1 MASPVAFVP
10 LTAQPSVP
18 APGPVGNVQKV
29 PHDVRVP
36 SREALQR
43 QLGIAPFSSAGSSKM
58 APSAPANENVT
69 LSTGALAISA
79 IQDSQ
84 PGGAGRVLGTE
95 PLWSHLQPPVASLL
109 AAALDRAVS
118 GSGLFYESHLLQ
130 YLGGTRTLV
139 QLMQEP
145 QAHLQ
150 LGAESFS
157 GLPVAAYGP
166 GRSGDAAQTLANDFS
181 RQDFAVETQ
190 SAEAIGTPNL
200 AGPVNAVIHPAA
212 MALVHQQLELLAVPM
227 FRWGGELVP
236 GTPLDWEISE
246 EATGHPAADGGLA
259 QAAGWSTRLVITL
272 PTLRTVELR
281 LSLAGSSLKVHL
293 AAGESHTVDLLNE
306 ARHQLPLRL
315 GAIGLE
321 LSGVQVAALAPA
333 PGSPGDSNAA
343 MVAPRE

>member
-1 MASPVAFVP
+1 MA
-10 LTAQPSVP
+10 Q
-18 APGPVGNVQKV
+18 
-29 PHDVRVP
+29 
-36 SREALQR
+36 
-43 QLGIAPFSSAGSSKM
+43 
-58 APSAPANENVT
+58 SAPADENVT

-109 AAALDRAVS
+109 AATLDRAVS

-130 YLGGTRTLV
+130 YLAGTRTLV

-150 LGAESFS
+150 LSAESFS
-157 GLPVAAYGP
+157 GSPVAAVNADKPDSGGLDLAYLVGASGP

-181 RQDFAVETQ
+181 RQDFAVGTQ
-190 SAEAIGTPNL
+190 SAEATGTPSL

-246 EATGHPAADGGLA
+246 EATGHPAADDGLA
-259 QAAGWSTRLVITL
+259 QAAGWSTRLVIAL

-306 ARHQLPLRL
+306 ARHQLPLCL

-321 LSGVQVAALAPA
+321 LSGVQVAALVPA
-333 PGSPGDSNAA
+333 PRSPGDSNEA